1 MSKPQSAGLD
11 AELAE
16 RVEAA
21 NDALEKLSAQYRDWA
36 LNDVAQMREAIAQI
50 APARARGDGNAER
63 AAIYK
68 VYDIGHNA
76 KGQGASFGYDLV
88 TKIGAS
94 LCALLAE
101 AETATPELLA
111 AAAAHAEAMDT
122 VLNENMKGAQGERG
136 VMLFRRFGV
145 NPPAEEP
152 DDGEN

>member
-1 MSKPQSAGLD
+1 MSEPQSAGLD
-11 AELAE
+11 AEIAE

-36 LNDVAQMREAIAQI
+36 LNDVAQMREAIAQVE
-50 APARARGDGNAER
+50 PARAKGDNEAER

-68 VYDIGHNA
+68 IYDIGHNA

-94 LCALLAE
+94 LCALLAD
-101 AETATPELLA
+101 AETATPELIA

-122 VLNENMKGAQGERG
+122 VLNENLKGLQGERG
-136 VMLFRRFGV
+136 VMLLRRFGV
-145 NPPAEEP
+145 EAPAE
-152 DDGEN
+152 D